1 MDSTLGAKLFRAAE
15 LDAGGVDFWRSRG
28 QVERWNYDR
37 VVSDALLV
45 AGALQQRGLRK
56 GDRVAIVL
64 PTHPDFYRAFFGVI
78 LAGAIPSALYP
89 PVRLGRIKAWKERTE
104 TMLQSLS
111 CRAVLTD
118 PRLFRLMGDSLGQES
133 PHLGCLKVE
142 DLINEAQP
150 GTYIERRSDDLAI
163 VQFSSGATGSPKP
176 IALTHSNVLSNANA
190 ILRSFPGDLS
200 NHSGLSWLPL
210 YHDMGLIGCL
220 VSAMLAPGPI
230 TLIPPE
236 RFVARPRIW
245 LEALTDTEAT
255 ISAAPNFAFGLCVNR
270 ISAENLADLDL
281 SNWRIAFCGAETVH
295 AETLSAFT
303 EHFAP
308 VGFRQDA
315 LTPVYGLAEATLA
328 VTMSEIGQ
336 PPRAT
341 EFVREELEGKGLAVE
356 ATRGARLVSLGQ
368 PVADVEVEI
377 RGTHGRRLPSA
388 LVGKVCVRS
397 PGVMQ
402 GYLDRPVETK
412 QTMPGGW
419 LDTGDRGF
427 LYQGELYLCGRDK
440 DIIIIRGRNYD
451 PAQIEQSITK
461 ISGLRPGRAVALGCP
476 DSETGTENLVVL
488 AECSI
493 RLSSPER
500 SHIADQLLTI
510 VQQNH
515 NLNVSELMLLP
526 PNALPL
532 TSSGKIRR
540 SEARRLWQREELPS
554 GARDLSCATDVRKRQ
569 EK

>member
-1 MDSTLGAKLFRAAE
+1 MDSTLGAKFFRAAE
-15 LDAGGVDFWRSRG
+15 LDAGGVDFWRSRS
-28 QVERWNYDR
+28 QVESWHYDR
-37 VVSDALLV
+37 LVGDALLV
-45 AGALQQRGLRK
+45 AGALQEHGLRK
-56 GDRVAIVL
+56 GDRVAIIL

-78 LAGAIPSALYP
+78 LAGAVPSALYP
-89 PVRLGRIKAWKERTE
+89 PVRLARINAWKERTE
-104 TMLQSLS
+104 TMLRSLS

-118 PRLFRLMGDSLGQES
+118 PRLSRLLGDPPGQASPDLGFLEV
-133 PHLGCLKVE
+133 K
-142 DLINEAQP
+142 DLIDAAQP
-150 GTYIERRSDDLAI
+150 GTYVEGRSDDLAI
-163 VQFSSGATGSPKP
+163 VQFSSGATGNPKP
-176 IALTHSNVLSNANA
+176 IALTHSNILSNAEA

-200 NHSGLSWLPL
+200 AHSGLSWLPL

-220 VSAMLAPGPI
+220 MSAMLAPGPI

-245 LEALTDTEAT
+245 LEALTDTKAT
-255 ISAAPNFAFGLCVNR
+255 ISAAPNFAFGLCVDR
-270 ISAENLADLDL
+270 ISAEDLADLDL
-281 SNWRIAFCGAETVH
+281 SNWQLAFCGAETVH

-303 EHFAP
+303 EKFAP
-308 VGFRQDA
+308 AGFRQDA

-336 PPRAT
+336 PPRTT

-356 ATRGARLVSLGQ
+356 AASGVGLVSLGQ

-377 RGTHGRRLPSA
+377 RDTHGRRLPSA

-402 GYLDRPVETK
+402 GYLDRPVETEE
-412 QTMPGGW
+412 TMPGGW

-427 LYQGELYLCGRDK
+427 VYQGDLYLCGRDK

-451 PAQIEQSITK
+451 PAQIEQSIAR
-461 ISGLRPGRAVALGCP
+461 IAGLRQGRVVALGCP

-493 RLSSPER
+493 RSSSPER
-500 SHIADQLLTI
+500 SDIRVQLLTI
-510 VQQNH
+510 VQQDH
-515 NLNVSELMLLP
+515 NLNVSKLMLLP

-540 SEARRLWQREELPS
+540 SEARNLWRRGELPTATGDGSGTRDVGKREE
-554 GARDLSCATDVRKRQ
+554 K
-569 EK
+569 

>member
-1 MDSTLGAKLFRAAE
+1 MDSTLGAKLYRAAE

-37 VVSDALLV
+37 LLKDALLV

-56 GDRVAIVL
+56 GDRVALVL

-89 PVRLGRIKAWKERTE
+89 PVRLGRIMAWKERTE
-104 TMLQSLS
+104 AMLHALA

-118 PRLFRLMGDSLGQES
+118 ARLYLLLENPTGQES
-133 PHLGCLKVE
+133 PLLGYLRVE
-142 DLINEAQP
+142 DLISEAQP
-150 GTYIERRSDDLAI
+150 GTYVERQSSDLAI

-176 IALTHSNVLSNANA
+176 IALTHANVLSNAAA
-190 ILRSFPGDLS
+190 ILNAFPGDLS
-200 NHSGLSWLPL
+200 EHSGLSWLPL

-236 RFVARPRIW
+236 RFAARPRIW

-255 ISAAPNFAFGLCVNR
+255 ISAAPNFAFGLCVDR
-270 ISAENLADLDL
+270 ISAEDRAGLDL

-295 AETLSAFT
+295 AETLSAFSQ
-303 EHFAP
+303 HFAP

-328 VTMSEIGQ
+328 VTMSEVAQ

-341 EFVREELEGKGLAVE
+341 EFAREELEGKGLAVE
-356 ATRGARLVSLGQ
+356 ASSGLRLVSLGK
-368 PVADVEVEI
+368 PVAEVEVEI
-377 RGTHGRRLPSA
+377 RDEEGNRLPPKR
-388 LVGKVCVRS
+388 VGRIFVRS

-402 GYLDRPVETK
+402 GYLDRPVETEE
-412 QTMPGGW
+412 TMPGGW

-427 LYQGELYLCGRDK
+427 LYQEDLYLCGRDK
-440 DIIIIRGRNYD
+440 DIIIVRGRNYD
-451 PAQIEQSITK
+451 PALIEQSVTN
-461 ISGLRPGRAVALGCP
+461 ISGLRPGRVVALGCP

-488 AECSI
+488 AECSG

-500 SHIADQLLTI
+500 SDIAGLLLTI
-510 VQQNH
+510 VQQDH
-515 NLNVSELMLLP
+515 NLSVSGLMLLP
-526 PNALPL
+526 PNTLPL

-540 SEARRLWQREELPS
+540 SEARRQWQRGELPS
-554 GARDLSCATDVRKRQ
+554 EAGKRSHPAGISPRKDN
-569 EK
+569 

>member
-1 MDSTLGAKLFRAAE
+1 MDSTLGATLFRAAE

-28 QVERWNYDR
+28 KVERWNYDR
-37 VVSDALLV
+37 LVRDALVV

-89 PVRLGRIKAWKERTE
+89 PVRLGKIKAWKERTQA
-104 TMLQSLS
+104 MLRALA

-118 PRLFRLMGDSLGQES
+118 PRLFRLLEDPLGHES
-133 PHLGCLKVE
+133 CDLGCLKVE

-150 GTYIERRSDDLAI
+150 GTYVEGRSDDLAI
-163 VQFSSGATGSPKP
+163 VQFSSGATASPKP
-176 IALTHSNVLSNANA
+176 IALTHSNVLSNADA

-220 VSAMLAPGPI
+220 VSAMLAPGPL

-255 ISAAPNFAFGLCVNR
+255 ISAAPNFAFGLCVDR
-270 ISAENLADLDL
+270 ISAEDLADLDL
-281 SNWRIAFCGAETVH
+281 SNWRIAYCGAETVH

-303 EHFAP
+303 KHFAP

-328 VTMSEIGQ
+328 VTMAEIGR

-341 EFVREELEGKGLAVE
+341 DFSRQELEGKGLAVE
-356 ATRGARLVSLGQ
+356 TASGARLVSLGR

-377 RGTHGRRLPSA
+377 RDTQDRRLPSA
-388 LVGKVCVRS
+388 RVGRVCVRS

-402 GYLDRPVETK
+402 GYLDRPVETEE
-412 QTMPGGW
+412 TMPGGW

-427 LYQGELYLCGRDK
+427 LYQGDLYLCGRDK
-440 DIIIIRGRNYD
+440 DIIIIRGWNYD
-451 PAQIEQSITK
+451 PAQIEQSITR
-461 ISGLRPGRAVALGCP
+461 ISGLRPGRVVALGCP
-476 DSETGTENLVVL
+476 DSQTGTEDLILL
-488 AECSI
+488 AECSL
-493 RLSSPER
+493 RLLSPER
-500 SHIADQLLTI
+500 SNIRAQIITI

-515 NLNVSELMLLP
+515 NLSVSDLMLLP
-526 PNALPL
+526 PNTLPL

-540 SEARRLWQREELPS
+540 SEARSLWLQGELITPAREGS
-554 GARDLSCATDVRKRQ
+554 GPAGIGHRKDN
-569 EK
+569 

>member
-37 VVSDALLV
+37 LVSDALLV
-45 AGALQQRGLRK
+45 SGALQGRGLRK

-89 PVRLGRIKAWKERTE
+89 PVRLGKIEAWKERTK

-118 PRLFRLMGDSLGQES
+118 PRLFRLLGDPLVQES
-133 PHLGCLKVE
+133 SHLGCLKVE
-142 DLINEAQP
+142 DLIDEAKT
-150 GTYIERRSDDLAI
+150 GTYVEGRSDDLAI

-176 IALTHSNVLSNANA
+176 IALTHSNVLSNAEA

-200 NHSGLSWLPL
+200 NHRGLSWLPL

-245 LEALTDTEAT
+245 LEALTETEAT
-255 ISAAPNFAFGLCVNR
+255 ISAAPNFAFGLCVDR
-270 ISAENLADLDL
+270 ISAEDLGDLDL

-295 AETLSAFT
+295 PQTLSAFAD
-303 EHFAP
+303 HFAP

-341 EFVREELEGKGLAVE
+341 DFSRQELESRGLAVE
-356 ATRGARLVSLGQ
+356 TSSGARLVSLGK
-368 PVADVEVEI
+368 PVADVEIEI
-377 RGTHGRRLPSA
+377 RDTQGRRLPSA
-388 LVGKVCVRS
+388 RVGRVCVRS
-397 PGVMQ
+397 PGVMK
-402 GYLDRPVETK
+402 GYLDRPAETEE
-412 QTMPGGW
+412 TMPGGW

-427 LYQGELYLCGRDK
+427 LYHDDLYLCGRDK

-451 PAQIEQSITK
+451 PAQIEQSITDIK
-461 ISGLRPGRAVALGCP
+461 GLRPGRVVALGCP

-488 AECSI
+488 AECSL
-493 RLSSPER
+493 RLSPTER
-500 SHIADQLLTI
+500 SNIAAQVLTI

-515 NLNVSELMLLP
+515 NLNVADLMLLP
-526 PNALPL
+526 PNTLPL

-540 SEARRLWQREELPS
+540 SEARNLWQRGELPS
-554 GARDLSCATDVRKRQ
+554 ALGVGAGTPGVKKR
-569 EK
+569 EER

>member
-37 VVSDALLV
+37 LVTDALLV
-45 AGALQQRGLRK
+45 AGALQQRGLSR

-78 LAGAIPSALYP
+78 LAGGIPSALYP
-89 PVRLGRIKAWKERTE
+89 PVRLGKIQAWKERTG

-118 PRLFRLMGDSLGQES
+118 PRLFRLLGDPLGQEF
-133 PHLGCLKVE
+133 PDLGCLKVE
-142 DLINEAQP
+142 DLIDEAQP
-150 GTYIERRSDDLAI
+150 GTYVEGRSDELAI

-176 IALTHSNVLSNANA
+176 IALTHSNVLSNAEA

-200 NHSGLSWLPL
+200 SHSGLSWLPL

-245 LEALTDTEAT
+245 LEALSDTKAT
-255 ISAAPNFAFGLCVNR
+255 ISAAPNFAFGLCVDR
-270 ISAENLADLDL
+270 ISAEDRADLDL

-308 VGFRQDA
+308 VGFRRDA

-328 VTMSEIGQ
+328 VTMSQMGQ
-336 PPRAT
+336 PPRT
-341 EFVREELEGKGLAVE
+341 TDFVREELEVKGRAVE
-356 ATRGARLVSLGQ
+356 ATRGTRLVSLGQ

-377 RGTHGRRLPSA
+377 RDAHGRRLPSA

-402 GYLDRPVETK
+402 GYLDRPLETRE
-412 QTMPGGW
+412 TMPDGW

-427 LYQGELYLCGRDK
+427 LFQGDLYLCGRDK

-451 PAQIEQSITK
+451 PAQIEQSITS
-461 ISGLRPGRAVALGCP
+461 INGLRPGRVVALGCP
-476 DSETGTENLVVL
+476 DSETGTENLLVL
-488 AECSI
+488 AECSVG
-493 RLSSPER
+493 LSSPEQSDIR
-500 SHIADQLLTI
+500 AQLLA
-510 VQQNH
+510 VVLEDH
-515 NLNVSELMLLP
+515 NLNVSEVVLLP
-526 PNALPL
+526 PNTLPL

-540 SEARRLWQREELPS
+540 SEALRLWRQEALPS
-554 GARDLSCATDVRKRQ
+554 AAGEGPRMTDPAKP
-569 EK
+569 EEE